1 MIRYKS
7 ASNRLFDGAV
17 ALLLFFFG
25 SLCLLPMLHVL
36 ALSLSSKNAA
46 LAGRV
51 SFFPVDLTLTPYR
64 MLLSDARFMKAFWV
78 STQRVL
84 MGGGINLLLTV
95 LMAYPLSLEK
105 EEFPSRNR
113 YMWFIIFTMLFGG
126 SIVPWYFVIRTTGII
141 DTMWALVLPGAVPVY
156 NTILLMNFFRNQPRA
171 IKESARVDG
180 VNAIQMLLRI
190 CVPLAMPAIAT
201 VTLFS
206 VVNHW
211 NGFFDGLLLIN
222 TPENIPLQTYIYTL
236 SNSNI
241 DISSSTS
248 LTPEEIE
255 ALTSLRTFNAAKVVV
270 ATIPILVVYPFMQRY
285 FVAGITLG
293 SVKE

>member
-7 ASNRLFDGAV
+7 ASNRLFDGTV

-171 IKESARVDG
+171 IKESAKVDG
-180 VNAIQMLLRI
+180 VNAMQMLLRI

>member
-7 ASNRLFDGAV
+7 ASSRLFDGAV

-51 SFFPVDLTLTPYR
+51 SFLPVDLTLTPYR

-84 MGGGINLLLTV
+84 LGGGINLLLTV

-126 SIVPWYFVIRTTGII
+126 SIVPWYFVIRTTGLI

>member
-17 ALLLFFFG
+17 TLLLFFFG

-84 MGGGINLLLTV
+84 LGGGINLLLTV

-180 VNAIQMLLRI
+180 VNAMQMLLRI